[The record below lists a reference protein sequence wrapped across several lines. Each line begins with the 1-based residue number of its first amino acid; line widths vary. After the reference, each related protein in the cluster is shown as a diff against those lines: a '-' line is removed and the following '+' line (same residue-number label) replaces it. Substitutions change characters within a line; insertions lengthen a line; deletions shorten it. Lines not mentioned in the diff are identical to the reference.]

1 MSNFSVPSWFR
12 PAMPGGFFHPFGQFT
27 QSCCTFSSLARVKPA
42 RLPGFVQVSETAMK
56 YLRLLGSL
64 DWEHFPDRPDQRFS
78 PDIRAMPYAPFV
90 AACLVK
96 IDQHLPYM
104 ADLRE
109 YLVEHPVLVW
119 VLGFPLKPS
128 RKYPWG
134 FDVHASLPTHRHFSR
149 LLRTIPNG
157 TLQFL
162 LDSSVKLIQAE
173 LAPMLSPECRF
184 GDCVSLD
191 TKHIIAW
198 VKENNPKAY
207 IEERRYDK
215 THQPA
220 GDPDCRL
227 GCKRKTNQRK
237 KQASVES
244 IPTPAKNPVS
254 AANLEIGEYYWG
266 YGSGVVATKVA
277 EWGEFVLAELTQ
289 TFDQADVSYFNPLL
303 QQVECRLG
311 FKPRFGAFDAAFY
324 AFYVYEYFANAGG
337 FAAVPFVERGKRG
350 KRAFDENGAPL
361 CQAERAMILRY
372 TFWCKTTL
380 IPHERNRYAC
390 PLRYPQPTGEICPI
404 RHKNWAKDGCVS
416 TLASSPG
423 ARLRY
428 QIDRE
433 SEQYRLVYKQRT
445 ATERVNSQAVALGI
459 ERPKLRNAA
468 SIANHN
474 TLTYILIN
482 LHALQRVRQHLAKR
496 GQAVSA

>member
-149 LLRTIPNG
+149 LLRTILNG

-162 LDSSVKLIQAE
+162 LDSSLKLIQAE

-266 YGSGVVATKVA
+266 YGAGVVATKVA

-311 FKPRFGAFDAAFY
+311 FKPRFGAFDAAFD

-337 FAAVPFVERGKRG
+337 FAAVPLVERGGRTPRVFSAEG
-350 KRAFDENGAPL
+350 LPL
-361 CQAERAMILRY
+361 CAAGLPMPLKFTYFSRTA
-372 TFWCKTTL
+372 FV
-380 IPHERNRYAC
+380 PHECARYVC
-390 PLRYPQPTGEICPI
+390 PLRYPEPTGQTCPQ
-404 RHKNWAKDGCVS
+404 RHKNWRKGGCVTS
-416 TLASSPG
+416 MATSIG

-428 QIDRE
+428 QLDRK
-433 SEQYRLVYKQRT
+433 SEDYQEVYRQRT
-445 ATERVNSQAVALGI
+445 ASERINSQAVDFGI
-459 ERPKLRNAA
+459 ERPRLRNGD
-468 SIANHN
+468 SIASHN
-474 TLTYILIN
+474 TLTYVLIN
-482 LHALQRVRQHLAKR
+482 LHALQRVRQRLVEREA
-496 GQAVSA
+496 